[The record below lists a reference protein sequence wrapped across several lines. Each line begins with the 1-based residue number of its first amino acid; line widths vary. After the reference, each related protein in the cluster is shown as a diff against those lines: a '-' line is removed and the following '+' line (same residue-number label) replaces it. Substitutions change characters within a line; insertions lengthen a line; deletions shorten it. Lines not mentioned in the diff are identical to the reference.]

1 MGTLAEAGVAGAQ
14 ATAAALV
21 AGADNSQAVTL
32 HATYTLCVTLANLEG
47 AANGV
52 VSGATSYHL
61 TNADID
67 LGTLA
72 VAGVAAAQATAATA
86 AAALLAGADNS
97 PALTLHATYTL
108 SDTLANL
115 AGAGNGVVSGATS
128 YHLTDANID
137 LGTLAVAGVAG
148 AQATAAALVAGA
160 DNSQALTLHATY
172 TLSDTLANLEGA
184 ANGVVSGATSYHLT
198 NANIDLGTLAVAGVA
213 AAQAAAATAAA
224 SLLAGADN
232 SPALTLHATYTL
244 SDTLVNLEGAGNGVV
259 SGATSYHLT
268 NADIDLGTLAV
279 AGVAAAQAT
288 AATAAAALLAGAD
301 NSPALTLHA
310 TYTLSDTLANLE
322 GAANGVVS
330 GAISYHLTNANI
342 DLGTLAVAG
351 VAATQA
357 AAATAAASL
366 LAGADNSPALTLHAT
381 YTLSDTLVNLEGAG
395 NGVVS
400 GATSY
405 HLTNADIDLGTLAVA
420 GVAAA
425 QATAATAAAALLA
438 GADNSPALTL
448 HATYTLSDT
457 LANLE
462 SAGNGVVSGATSY
475 HLTDANID
483 LGTLAVAGVA
493 AAQAAAATAAAALL
507 AGADNS
513 PALTLHATYTLSD
526 TLANLEGAAN
536 GVVSGATSYHLT
548 NANIDLGTLAVAGV
562 AGAQAAAATA
572 AAALLAGADNSPALT
587 LHATYTLS
595 DTLVNLEGAG
605 NGVVSGATS
614 YHLTNADIDLG
625 TLAVAGVAAAQATAA
640 TAAAALLAGADN
652 SPALTLHAT
661 YTLSDTLAN
670 LAGAGN
676 GVVSGATSYHLTDAN
691 IDLGTLAVAGV
702 AGAQATAATLV
713 AGADNS
719 PALTLHAT
727 YTLSD
732 TLANLEGA
740 GK

>member
-72 VAGVAAAQATAATA
+72 VAGVSAAQATAATA

-160 DNSQALTLHATY
+160 DNSQ
-172 TLSDTLANLEGA
+172 
-184 ANGVVSGATSYHLT
+184 
-198 NANIDLGTLAVAGVA
+198 
-213 AAQAAAATAAA
+213 
-224 SLLAGADN
+224 
-232 SPALTLHATYTL
+232 
-244 SDTLVNLEGAGNGVV
+244 
-259 SGATSYHLT
+259 
-268 NADIDLGTLAV
+268 
-279 AGVAAAQAT
+279 
-288 AATAAAALLAGAD
+288 
-301 NSPALTLHA
+301 
-310 TYTLSDTLANLE
+310 
-322 GAANGVVS
+322 
-330 GAISYHLTNANI
+330 
-342 DLGTLAVAG
+342 
-351 VAATQA
+351 
-357 AAATAAASL
+357 
-366 LAGADNSPALTLHAT
+366 
-381 YTLSDTLVNLEGAG
+381 
-395 NGVVS
+395 
-400 GATSY
+400 
-405 HLTNADIDLGTLAVA
+405 
-420 GVAAA
+420 
-425 QATAATAAAALLA
+425 
-438 GADNSPALTL
+438 
-448 HATYTLSDT
+448 
-457 LANLE
+457 
-462 SAGNGVVSGATSY
+462 
-475 HLTDANID
+475 
-483 LGTLAVAGVA
+483 
-493 AAQAAAATAAAALL
+493 
-507 AGADNS
+507 
-513 PALTLHATYTLSD
+513 ALTLHATYTLSD

-740 GK
+740 GNGVVSGATSYHLTNADIDLGTLAVAGVAAAQATAATAAAALLAGADNSPALTLHATYTLSDTLVNLEGAGNGVVSGATSYHLTNADIDLGTLAVAGVAAAQATAATAAAALLAGADNSPALTLHATYTLS